1 MISKKYF
8 LTDDYSD
15 SDCIKDSKK
24 SSLKYEDIKNC
35 ITNKKKKNVN
45 KDPKISFSI
54 KEDKTHNKTVIV
66 SCIFNLN
73 LNQLNKEIKIEIE
86 LSKESYLQIA
96 NELNN

>member
-35 ITNKKKKNVN
+35 ITNKKKKM
-45 KDPKISFSI
+45 
-54 KEDKTHNKTVIV
+54 
-66 SCIFNLN
+66 L
-73 LNQLNKEIKIEIE
+73 IKIQ
-86 LSKESYLQIA
+86 K
-96 NELNN
+96 